1 MKIKFNRII
10 AFIFVIFIAQHSF
23 AQTPLT
29 NRQIYD
35 FNPGDVV
42 QGTHFY
48 KLDPGPP
55 SYETFTYLKRTSS
68 KNNDTLFYKIRREY
82 YTPPA
87 CQDCKPLVWIDT
99 ITQAYMEL
107 DSIAKHYNETFQYS
121 IKDTFYNDFCNRRVW
136 AKKPDKL
143 DSVWFEPTKHYTYYV
158 EGLGGP
164 FYKKEFSQ
172 GGPTTLDFVLTYY
185 KKDGISCG
193 NFVNDVQD
201 FKAHN
206 LKATIFPNPLNEK
219 ATIHFEKPMRNIS
232 IVIYNLEGQK
242 VNLISNFQG
251 STIDISRGNLKSG
264 IYFLQ
269 VNDINGSWSQKIIV
283 K

>member
-1 MKIKFNRII
+1 MKIKFSRLV
-10 AFIFVIFIAQHSF
+10 AFIFVIFIAQNTT

-35 FNPGDVV
+35 FNPGDIV

-55 SYETFTYLKRTSS
+55 SYETFSYLKRTSS

-82 YTPPA
+82 YTPPS
-87 CQDCKPLVWIDT
+87 CQGCKPLIWIDT
-99 ITQAYMEL
+99 ITQAYMQL
-107 DSIAKHYNETFQYS
+107 DSIAKHYNQTFQYS
-121 IKDTFYNDFCNRRVW
+121 IKDTFYNDFCKRRVW

-143 DSVWFEPTKHYTYYV
+143 DSMWFEPVKHYTYFI

-172 GGPTTLDFVLTYY
+172 GGPTILDFVLTYY
-185 KKDGISCG
+185 KKDGVSCG
-193 NFVNDVQD
+193 NFVNDLPE
-201 FKAHN
+201 FKTEN

-219 ATIHFEKPMRNIS
+219 ATIHFEKALTHGH
-232 IVIYNLEGQK
+232 IVIFNFEGQIIK
-242 VNLISNFQG
+242 EFNNIAGNDVVLLRDNLP
-251 STIDISRGNLKSG
+251 SG
-264 IYFLQ
+264 IYFLK
-269 VNDINGSWSQKIIV
+269 VENNGKSSTQKV
-283 K
+283 MLQ

>member
-55 SYETFTYLKRTSS
+55 SYETFSYLKRTSS

-193 NFVNDVQD
+193 NFVNDVHD

-219 ATIHFEKPMRNIS
+219 ATIHFEKPLLNGH
-232 IVIYNLEGQK
+232 IVLFNFEGQIIRELNSIK
-242 VNLISNFQG
+242 GNDIEFLRKNL
-251 STIDISRGNLKSG
+251 LSG
-264 IYFLQ
+264 IYFLH
-269 VNDINGSWSQKIIV
+269 VEDNGKSSSQKVILQ
-283 K
+283 